1 MKMWPDVVLINIG
14 LWIPPLLWAAS
25 LQFGQILPYL
35 DCTTQSRNSAAT
47 AFSAMALTLLAGALS
62 WRSAARLGEDRFVFR
77 SLAVIATMS
86 AAVFAYAIALQ
97 AGATLVLSGCER

>member
-1 MKMWPDVVLINIG
+1 MKTWREVVLINIG
-14 LWIPPLLWAAS
+14 LWIPPLLWATS
-25 LQFGQILPYL
+25 LQLGQILPYV
-35 DCTTQSRNSAAT
+35 DCTAPSRSTTAT
-47 AFSAMALTLLAGALS
+47 AFSAMALTLIAGALS
-62 WRSAARLGEDRFVFR
+62 WHSAARLGEDRLVLH